1 MDKLTRWAE
10 REASPSTS
18 AIGYRLSA
26 ITKRASRASCL
37 HFISASISV
46 HKNIMAASA
55 QIVQL
60 RKILAE
66 RFPSGILPASTFL
79 STGIAN
85 VDHLLGGGLRR
96 GTVAQIVVPH
106 PSGGSAL
113 LLHDIIQT
121 MQHRF
126 VALIDGK
133 NSFEPLTETPF
144 LLWLRCQNVLQATKA
159 ADLLIRDGN
168 FAITILDLKQNPSS
182 ELRRVPAT
190 TWYRLQRVVEETR
203 AILLLLTR
211 YYISGSSYVALQ
223 INQHL
228 QMKNLSEISSA
239 VSESLP
245 IEFLYRKT
253 FAEADYASA

>member
-1 MDKLTRWAE
+1 MPAPAE
-10 REASPSTS
+10 
-18 AIGYRLSA
+18 I
-26 ITKRASRASCL
+26 I
-37 HFISASISV
+37 
-46 HKNIMAASA
+46 
-55 QIVQL
+55 QL

-66 RFPSGILPASTFL
+66 RFPPGILPASTFL
-79 STGIAN
+79 STGIASI
-85 VDHLLGGGLRR
+85 DQLLGGGLRR

-113 LLHDIIQT
+113 LLHDIIHT

-144 LLWLRCQNVLQATKA
+144 LLWLRCQNVIQATRA

-168 FAITILDLKQNPSS
+168 FALTILDLKQNAPR
-182 ELRRVPAT
+182 ELRKIPAT
-190 TWYRLQRVVEETR
+190 TWYRLQRVAEETR

-223 INQHL
+223 ITQHL

-253 FAEADYASA
+253 FGEANYASA

>member
-1 MDKLTRWAE
+1 MPPANK
-10 REASPSTS
+10 
-18 AIGYRLSA
+18 I
-26 ITKRASRASCL
+26 I
-37 HFISASISV
+37 
-46 HKNIMAASA
+46 
-55 QIVQL
+55 QL

-66 RFPSGILPASTFL
+66 RFPQGTLPTSTFL
-79 STGIAN
+79 STGVN
-85 VDHLLGGGLRR
+85 GLDHSLGGGLRT
-96 GTVAQIVVPH
+96 GSVAQVVVPC

-121 MQHRF
+121 MQQQF

-144 LLWLRCQNVLQATKA
+144 LLWLRCQNATQATKA

-168 FAITILDLKQNPSS
+168 FALTILDLKQNSPR
-182 ELRRVPAT
+182 ELRKIPAT

-203 AILLLLTR
+203 ATLLLLTR
-211 YYISGSSYVALQ
+211 YYISGSSSIALQ

-228 QMKNLSEISSA
+228 QMTDLSQISS
-239 VSESLP
+239 VISDSLP

-253 FAEADYASA
+253 FLEAEYASA

>member
-1 MDKLTRWAE
+1 MRWVFSGD
-10 REASPSTS
+10 RHHQQSPTSDSFSLKIAST
-18 AIGYRLSA
+18 
-26 ITKRASRASCL
+26 
-37 HFISASISV
+37 FISV
-46 HKNIMAASA
+46 HTNIMPPADK
-55 QIVQL
+55 IIQL

-66 RFPSGILPASTFL
+66 RYPQGTLPTSTFL
-79 STGIAN
+79 STG
-85 VDHLLGGGLRR
+85 VTGLDHSLNGGLR
-96 GTVAQIVVPH
+96 TASVTQVVVPH

-133 NSFEPLTETPF
+133 NSFEPLTQTPF
-144 LLWLRCQNVLQATKA
+144 LLWLRCQNATQATKA

-168 FAITILDLKQNPSS
+168 FALTILDLKQNSPR
-182 ELRRVPAT
+182 ELRKIPAT

-203 AILLLLTR
+203 ATLLLLTR

-228 QMKNLSEISSA
+228 QMTDLSQTSSVISD
-239 VSESLP
+239 SLP

-253 FAEADYASA
+253 FLEAEYASA